1 MQYSI
6 HRNLNLLKRITSL
19 CNLRLNS
26 GRIIGNL
33 LGARVDTYGSAR
45 EPQRAARHSKNVYGG
60 ARRQIGRNHRMKLTI
75 AIEGCCHG
83 ELDKIYATL
92 QLLEK
97 REGKK
102 IDLLICCGD
111 FQAVRNLD
119 DLETMACPPKYRSMQ
134 TFYKYYSGERVAPF
148 PTVFIGGNHEAA
160 NHLWE
165 LYYGGWAAPNIYFLG
180 FAGAVKFGGLRIA
193 GLSGIYK
200 QHDYMRGHHEK
211 LPYTDNT
218 MRSVYHIRDFE
229 VYRLLQLQQPID
241 IFLSHDWPAGIAR
254 YGNTEQLLSRKA
266 FLRSE
271 IETGTL
277 GSPPAAQLLAE
288 LRPAYWFSAHLH
300 TKFAALVEHSP
311 PPQQQQQQQQPRH
324 SGAAAREFAAVRP
337 TGQPSESADADDAV
351 AAAPRLGTSGTTA
364 EHGDGGGG
372 GGGGRGGGTASS
384 SSRGGFSATRFL
396 ALDKC
401 LPGREFLQ
409 VIEVEAP
416 QLLGEPELQYDEEW
430 LAILRSTHHLTN
442 LDFKHHALPG
452 MGGLRSGP
460 QPEDVV
466 FVRQTLAARGTS
478 RVPDNFV
485 VTAESYNPALGQR
498 HGRMPQRHQRNPQT
512 VALMDMLGLPYNL
525 DHNDAR
531 GKGPPGT
538 APSRPGCVPLS
549 LAAQTQRGRPQP
561 QPQAVAAAAPLP
573 CNPEEIDLGDLD
585 ADEADEQQQ
594 EREQGQQELGGDRL
608 IGTDGS

>member
-1 MQYSI
+1 MWSSTRRNIIPLQRSI
-6 HRNLNLLKRITSL
+6 PL
-19 CNLRLNS
+19 CSIRSNF
-26 GRIIGNL
+26 GRIVGSFCRKL
-33 LGARVDTYGSAR
+33 VGTYGSAR
-45 EPQRAARHSKNVYGG
+45 QPQSATRHSKKAHG
-60 ARRQIGRNHRMKLTI
+60 AANRQTGRSRKMKLTI

-102 IDLLICCGD
+102 IDLLLCCGD

-134 TFYKYYSGERVAPF
+134 TFFKYYSGERVAPF
-148 PTVFIGGNHEAA
+148 PTIFIGGNHEAA

-218 MRSVYHIRDFE
+218 MRSVYHVRDFE
-229 VYRLLQLQQPID
+229 VFRLLQLQQPVD
-241 IFLSHDWPAGIAR
+241 IFLSHDWPTGIAQ
-254 YGNTEQLLSRKA
+254 YGNTQQLLARKA

-271 IETGTL
+271 VETGTL
-277 GSPPAAQLLAE
+277 GSPPAAQLLAA

-300 TKFAALVEHSP
+300 TKFAALVQHPP
-311 PPQQQQQQQQPRH
+311 PPQQQQQQQQQQHP
-324 SGAAAREFAAVRP
+324 GAAARESSAVP
-337 TGQPSESADADDAV
+337 PAGQPSEGTDAADTV
-351 AAAPRLGTSGTTA
+351 AAAAGPGPSGGA
-364 EHGDGGGG
+364 
-372 GGGGRGGGTASS
+372 AAAA

-409 VIEVEAP
+409 VIEMEAP
-416 QLLGEPELQYDEEW
+416 QLSGKPELQYDEEW
-430 LAILRSTHHLTN
+430 LAILRSTHQLTN
-442 LDFKHHALPG
+442 LDFKHMALPG
-452 MGGLRSGP
+452 MGGQRSGP
-460 QPEDVV
+460 RPEDLE
-466 FVRQTLAARGTS
+466 FVQQTLAARGTS

-485 VTAESYNPALGQR
+485 ITAEPYNPALGQR
-498 HGRMPQRHQRNPQT
+498 QGRMPQRHQRNPQT
-512 VALMDMLGLPYNL
+512 VALLEMLGLPYNL
-525 DHNDAR
+525 DHHDPR
-531 GKGPPGT
+531 GKGPPAT
-538 APSRPGCVPLS
+538 APSRPGCAPLS
-549 LAAQTQRGRPQP
+549 LAAHTPRGPQQLQQRV
-561 QPQAVAAAAPLP
+561 VAAAAPLP
-573 CNPEEIDLGDLD
+573 TNPEEIDLGDLD

-594 EREQGQQELGGDRL
+594 EQQAPLEQEQQETGGGDV
-608 IGTDGS
+608 IGTAGG